1 MRRRFVAGR
10 VTFLCI
16 LTVFWRPLIGLGQPA
31 PSGSAHEPF
40 DRNVALGSPEARYS
54 LADIGAVVAPRTVE
68 VHCDPVFQRTL
79 EFTGFPLQE
88 VAAKFLVG
96 NQEALV
102 FTATD
107 GYKVLLP
114 RDKVTDEAVLAF
126 TNTSDG
132 SGWLPSES
140 ASAPADLGPLYLV
153 WEGTEAC
160 DSAYDGYWPY
170 QVESIL
176 TESADALL
184 ARIAPNPRDVSAAV
198 SAGFIVFRDNCLSC
212 HQVRGVGGKV
222 GPALDRPMAVTD
234 YWKEDRLRDFVLD
247 APSFIADTKMPPFR
261 ERLDS
266 KAYDDLMAYIAW
278 VATRRH

>member
-1 MRRRFVAGR
+1 MRRRFVAAR
-10 VTFLCI
+10 VTLVCI
-16 LTVFWRPLIGLGQPA
+16 LLVLWHPMIGLGQPS
-31 PSGSAHEPF
+31 PTGSPREPF
-40 DRNVALGSPEARYS
+40 DRTVALGSPDARYS
-54 LADIGAVVAPRTVE
+54 LAAIRAAVAPRTVE
-68 VHCDPVFQRTL
+68 VHCDPVFHRTL

-88 VAAKFLVG
+88 VVAKFLVG

-212 HQVRGVGGKV
+212 HQVRGVGGTV